1 MRCTIKNRILLQHN
15 SDNVSQDITENKV
28 SLSRGIL
35 FFPDCPA
42 IEQAHIFTSVISS
55 FKRSYIVDFTMSN
68 AVSSQP
74 SGSLGSTNLE
84 SLNSTSSRGRTVIQ
98 DIQPNERVNSP
109 ADEEGTTV
117 PGEGFFATLVSICL
131 EQKDSI
137 GQTWHDSCWG
147 KAKVPFM
154 CIYALIYVPLSP
166 FLRERASWRKVTH
179 YSIMYFYILMSCT
192 IVFNLWE
199 LRNKEKYTHLSY
211 QFLQYFE
218 ATLMVLA
225 LIAMIHIAWA
235 TGIAVMWAAR
245 ENNFIFYFRT
255 GLYVFG
261 VSSTVYTALNI
272 YNSWSCSA
280 GLNTLVNI
288 SKFLFIVGQI
298 LFLNYYYQANLP
310 CSGRYIRVPLAH
322 ILGTNLSLWI
332 WTLCEEVYTPSNK
345 KISSDCTPI
354 YLGHSE
360 KYFYPLFVEYLLLVA
375 SMIYELWMEVSL
387 TEDRRQ
393 RACNPRYVCETN
405 QEELEDQTLMSSDLR
420 EQQPVHAQP
429 NRRRRKFSSSLAL
442 SFVLGLAFGSIFLA
456 FMLAANDSSSKDEK
470 LYDHFLIVNICFYCT
485 QLIACYVIK
494 VCSQS
499 QPSDRFNVFNY
510 IHIQGV

>member
-1 MRCTIKNRILLQHN
+1 
-15 SDNVSQDITENKV
+15 
-28 SLSRGIL
+28 
-35 FFPDCPA
+35 
-42 IEQAHIFTSVISS
+42 
-55 FKRSYIVDFTMSN
+55 MSN
-68 AVSSQP
+68 ALSSQP
-74 SGSLGSTNLE
+74 SGSLGSTDLE
-84 SLNSTSSRGRTVIQ
+84 SLISISSRSGTTIRI
-98 DIQPNERVNSP
+98 IQPNGRVNSP
-109 ADEEGTTV
+109 ADEEDTTV
-117 PGEGFFATLVSICL
+117 PGQGFFATLGSICW

-137 GQTWHDSCWG
+137 GQTWRDSCWG
-147 KAKVPFM
+147 KLKAPFM
-154 CIYALIYVPLSP
+154 CIYAMIYVLLSP
-166 FLRERASWRKVTH
+166 LLRARGSQRKVTH
-179 YSIMYFYILMSCT
+179 YSIVYFYILMSCT

-199 LRNKEKYTHLSY
+199 QRNKEKYTHLSY

-225 LIAMIHIAWA
+225 LIAMMHIAWA
-235 TGIAVMWAAR
+235 TRRDVKWAAH

-261 VSSTVYTALNI
+261 VSSMVYTALNI

-280 GLNTLVNI
+280 GLNILVNI

-332 WTLCEEVYTPSNK
+332 WTLCEEVYKPSNE

-387 TEDRRQ
+387 PEDRRQ
-393 RACNPRYVCETN
+393 RAWNPRYVWETN

-429 NRRRRKFSSSLAL
+429 NRRRRKFSPSLAL
-442 SFVLGLAFGSIFLA
+442 SFVLGLAFSSIFLA
-456 FMLAANDSSSKDEK
+456 FILAANDSSSKDEK
-470 LYDHFLIVNICFYCT
+470 LYDHFLIANICFYCT
-485 QLIACYVIK
+485 QLIACYIIK

-499 QPSDRFNVFNY
+499 QPSDRYNVLNY
-510 IHIQGV
+510 IHTRCTKENGFLNLNENI